1 MLEKSLVSSAA
12 QQVDSGIVSLELAS
26 DLFQILSES
35 FEDEFE
41 TVHPESAL
49 ESIYLKRLSLYN
61 SAATI
66 FQTSMAAALSELQAG
81 RDGLYDAIRKGDAAQ
96 G

>member
-1 MLEKSLVSSAA
+1 MLKNSLISSAA
-12 QQVDSGIVSLELAS
+12 QQVDSGIISLELAF

-41 TVHPESAL
+41 SVHPESAL

-61 SAATI
+61 SAVAI